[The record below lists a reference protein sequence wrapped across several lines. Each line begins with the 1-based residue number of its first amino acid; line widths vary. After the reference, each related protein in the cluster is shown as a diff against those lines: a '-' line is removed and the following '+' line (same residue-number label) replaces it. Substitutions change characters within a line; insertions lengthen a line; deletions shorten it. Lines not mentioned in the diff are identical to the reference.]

1 MTQLCKICDLH
12 PFLENW
18 VEGLIA
24 SSLSLRQVAGK
35 MREHGIDVS
44 YQGVNRHKK
53 HMSRSEKIK
62 RLRLDLERLR
72 KRSPSMQ
79 VTLNRLKN
87 QRAQMRSWI
96 EAEPSPSREAL
107 DVLHDLD
114 QKIDQL
120 TLTIQ
125 MTQSLKLYRDLLH

>member
-24 SSLSLRQVAGK
+24 SSLSLRQVAEK
-35 MREHGIDVS
+35 IRKHGIDVS

-53 HMSRSEKIK
+53 HMSHSEKIK
-62 RLRLDLERLR
+62 RLRMDLERLK
-72 KRSPSMQ
+72 KRSPPLQ
-79 VTLNRLKN
+79 ATLDRLKK

-107 DVLHDLD
+107 DVLHNLD
-114 QKIDQL
+114 KKIDQL
-120 TLTIQ
+120 TWTIQ
-125 MTQSLKLYRDLLH
+125 MRQSLKLCGDLLH

>member
-1 MTQLCKICDLH
+1 MTRLCKICELH
-12 PFLENW
+12 PFLEGW

-24 SSLSLRQVAGK
+24 SNLSLRQVARK
-35 MREHGIDVS
+35 MREHGIDAN

-53 HMSRSEKIK
+53 HMSSSEKIK
-62 RLRLDLERLR
+62 RLRLEFERLK
-72 KRSPSMQ
+72 KRSPPMQ
-79 VTLNRLKN
+79 ATLDRLKK

-107 DVLHDLD
+107 DVLNDLD

-120 TLTIQ
+120 TWTIQ
-125 MTQSLKLYRDLLH
+125 MRQSLKSYGAFLH